1 MSKAKKNSPT
11 IANTPTQ
18 ASENPHLALQQ
29 DLQKL
34 DRALWVMLPTFGVL
48 LGFLFANYTR
58 FSTIMTVVVFTAA
71 LIAVGI
77 KKYSLTI
84 TVLICSVFCFVDN
97 YISYQYQFNI
107 TGLKRQALTMIL
119 FVSAVGLARPMIE
132 RALFK
137 KHQLQIEH

>member
-1 MSKAKKNSPT
+1 MSKIKTTPPTIVTSPT
-11 IANTPTQ
+11 PSAN
-18 ASENPHLALQQ
+18 SPHLALQH
-29 DLQKL
+29 DLLKL
-34 DRALWVMLPTFGVL
+34 DRALWFMLPTFGLL

-84 TVLICSVFCFVDN
+84 TVLICTVFCFADN
-97 YISYQYQFNI
+97 YISYQYQFNL

-137 KHQLQIEH
+137 KHGIQIET